1 MHMNTSASPPPS
13 SLFAGLNEPRR
24 LPGFEAG
31 FSSCKKGNMMWVVC
45 MMKMMIT
52 VVRHSHR
59 QTHEVHRSC
68 TLLLSSFVFTRVFIN
83 IIIISENVQLF
94 LRHLYR
100 SVHRAAQLGSATT
113 TSRLTLTLLPIT
125 YSKAN
130 KYKAAVTPNWLNS
143 SMYNEHEKVN
153 CTTDRYS
160 VFVIESTLHISV
172 SQRSIRS

>member
-31 FSSCKKGNMMWVVC
+31 FSSCKRETQWVHDHC
-45 MMKMMIT
+45 M
-52 VVRHSHR
+52 
-59 QTHEVHRSC
+59 
-68 TLLLSSFVFTRVFIN
+68 LLLSSSFSRRVFIN

-100 SVHRAAQLGSATT
+100 SVHRAAAQLGSAT

-172 SQRSIRS
+172 SQRSMRSQVHEKRPPSMYLYLFFLLR